1 MWKCAKNRKLNH
13 LTCSLRAK
21 YKRRWEKKYHLHTD
35 HLKTII
41 PIEVGESLVI
51 ACITHLHSDDFLSV
65 FLLSIFKQ
73 VTAQLLLAPP
83 QVILITCKSPF
94 VVRFLKTGQVCHKKI
109 DQKTSV
115 NMNIKMN
122 ISPIFFK
129 QRCRFLFQLLPSRK
143 AIGINTRSLP
153 CLVFHARCWEL
164 PVSIWALIFTNKIIE
179 DLKHIVV

>member
-1 MWKCAKNRKLNH
+1 MCKESKIESSH
-13 LTCSLRAK
+13 LFPTCWVQKTLG
-21 YKRRWEKKYHLHTD
+21 EKVPPAHWPFEDYYTYWG
-35 HLKTII
+35 
-41 PIEVGESLVI
+41 GESLGI

-83 QVILITCKSPF
+83 QVILVTCKSPF

-143 AIGINTRSLP
+143 AIGINTRILP
-153 CLVFHARCWEL
+153 CLVFHVRCWEL
-164 PVSIWALIFTNKIIE
+164 PVSI
-179 DLKHIVV
+179 

>member
-1 MWKCAKNRKLNH
+1 MNH
-13 LTCSLRAK
+13 LICSLRAK
-21 YKRRWEKKYHLHTD
+21 YERRWEKKHHLHTD
-35 HLKTII
+35 HLKTIM

-83 QVILITCKSPF
+83 QVILVTCKSPF

-109 DQKTSV
+109 YQKTSV

-122 ISPIFFK
+122 FTALSISFSIASIEK
-129 QRCRFLFQLLPSRK
+129 SYRHQHQES
-143 AIGINTRSLP
+143 SLP
-153 CLVFHARCWEL
+153 CFPCQVLGTASFNM
-164 PVSIWALIFTNKIIE
+164 SIDIYKENY
-179 DLKHIVV
+179 

>member
-1 MWKCAKNRKLNH
+1 MKMCKESKIEH
-13 LTCSLRAK
+13 LTCSLHAE
-21 YKRRWEKKYHLHTD
+21 YKRSWEKKYHLHTD

-83 QVILITCKSPF
+83 QVILVTCKSPF
-94 VVRFLKTGQVCHKKI
+94 VVRFLKSGQVCHKKI
-109 DQKTSV
+109 YQKASL

-122 ISPIFFK
+122 ISQISLNSTVDFFFNCFHREK
-129 QRCRFLFQLLPSRK
+129 LSASTPGVFL
-143 AIGINTRSLP
+143 
-153 CLVFHARCWEL
+153 
-164 PVSIWALIFTNKIIE
+164 ALFSMPGVGNCQFRYE
-179 DLKHIVV
+179 H

>member
-1 MWKCAKNRKLNH
+1 MNH
-13 LTCSLRAK
+13 LTCSLHAE

-83 QVILITCKSPF
+83 QVILVTCKSPF
-94 VVRFLKTGQVCHKKI
+94 VVRFLKSGQVCHKKI
-109 DQKTSV
+109 YQKTSL

-122 ISPIFFK
+122 ISQISLNSTVDFFFNCFHREK
-129 QRCRFLFQLLPSRK
+129 LSASTPGVFL
-143 AIGINTRSLP
+143 
-153 CLVFHARCWEL
+153 
-164 PVSIWALIFTNKIIE
+164 ALFSMPGVGNCQFRYE
-179 DLKHIVV
+179 H